1 VEQRKKEHLKQ
12 ASLLEIAAPIV
23 AAFAGFVLAAALAAG
38 AAEDAYRA
46 GYLAGIRAV
55 ASLGQ
60 FLPGTARP
68 PQEPGE

>member
-1 VEQRKKEHLKQ
+1 MWLF
-12 ASLLEIAAPIV
+12 LEIAAPIV

-55 ASLGQ
+55 AQMGQ
-60 FLPGTARP
+60 LLPGAGAGRP
-68 PQEPGE
+68 PKEPGE

>member
-1 VEQRKKEHLKQ
+1 MWL
-12 ASLLEIAAPIV
+12 LLEIAAPIV

-46 GYLAGIRAV
+46 GYLAGVCDV

-60 FLPGTARP
+60 LLPGPGAARP